1 MKSTQSEKRPYKS
14 FFKEGY
20 VTEAN
25 YIVELI
31 FKKRFEELSKES
43 CPQKF
48 WNDDSQKGP
57 YRGQIIAASR
67 LLKKYHGSSIIK
79 AIKSPKAKYIF
90 KLQDPKLKPI
100 IESFESTYKETE
112 VIKTEKKE
120 TKHMKPFG
128 KSKNRL
134 SDL

>member
-1 MKSTQSEKRPYKS
+1 MKSTPSEKRPYKS

-31 FKKRFEELSKES
+31 FKKRFEQLSNES
-43 CPQKF
+43 CPQRF
-48 WNDDSQKGP
+48 WNNDAQKGP
-57 YRGQIIAASR
+57 YRGQIVAANR
-67 LLKKYHGSSIIK
+67 LLKKYHGVSIIK
-79 AIKSPKAKYIF
+79 AIQSPRAKYIF

-100 IESFESTYKETE
+100 IESFEANYTETE
-112 VIKTEKKE
+112 VVPTEKKE